1 MLRIANIVGNI
12 ANHGG
17 SKQLRGSAP
26 LEGTSTYWTEML
38 VSLALEV
45 RFDAFVFWPQ
55 EMSHEQVERF
65 AHEIAPA
72 MREVVEKA
80 EA

>member
-1 MLRIANIVGNI
+1 MA
-12 ANHGG
+12 
-17 SKQLRGSAP
+17 
-26 LEGTSTYWTEML
+26 
-38 VSLALEV
+38 SLALEV

-65 AHEIAPA
+65 AHEITPA
-72 MREVVEKA
+72 VREAVEKA